1 MPASVD
7 RVNSGRALV
16 GWVRLVVAAAILV
29 AVAATFLETASRT
42 TVNPF
47 NFFGYFTVQSNLI
60 GLVVLVLAALARP
73 VSQRRA
79 VAITLTRGCA
89 TSYLVVVGIVYAV
102 LLAPLGAAG
111 GVPLPWANVIMHVVV
126 PIYMAADWLF
136 APDRRRLPW
145 QRFWVLLVYPLVW
158 CVVVLVRGATD
169 GWVPYPFL
177 DPSNGYGSV
186 AVFVALITVVVSVVG
201 AAVWGVSRLARQPK
215 RMRSLP
221 T

>member
-7 RVNSGRALV
+7 RLNSGRALV
-16 GWVRLVVAAAILV
+16 RWVRLVVAAAILV

-42 TVNPF
+42 AINPF

-60 GLVVLVLAALARP
+60 GLAVLVLAALARP

-79 VAITLTRGCA
+79 DAITLARGCA

-111 GVPLPWANVIMHVVV
+111 GVPLPWANVIMHVIV
-126 PIYMAADWLF
+126 PVYFAADWLF

-145 QRFWVLLVYPLVW
+145 RRFWVLLVYPLVW

-186 AVFVALITVVVSVVG
+186 AFFVALITVVVSVVG
-201 AAVWGVSRLARQPK
+201 VAVWGVSRLSLGQPEAD
-215 RMRSLP
+215 
-221 T
+221 